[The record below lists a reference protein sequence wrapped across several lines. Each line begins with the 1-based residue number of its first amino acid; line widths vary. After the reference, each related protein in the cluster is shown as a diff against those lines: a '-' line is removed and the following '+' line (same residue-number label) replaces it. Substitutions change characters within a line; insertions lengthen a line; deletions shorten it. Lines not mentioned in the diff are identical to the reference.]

1 MSDATLKLRAPDGA
15 INAAAWKTRA
25 KDLGKAAKLEGDWTG
40 DRRLISAS
48 LSRNLD
54 DHDVQA
60 LQTGHPSVADV
71 AVQRPA
77 GVGQQVDAA
86 DRPGRAAGPDRGVE
100 MGGRR
105 RHRGRTPE
113 CSRRPAIPGISIVEK
128 GDPGRPAALADLAA
142 PGAAADL
149 LGTFPPEAGPTQ
161 APACRPPRTPV
172 LRLRRSRDDL
182 LRSFTTCSP
191 GAVMT
196 PHHIGGHRS
205 MCSTEHRTRRPWRS
219 GGPAGAV
226 RRQRRSIA

>member
-1 MSDATLKLRAPDGA
+1 MTSDPVSPRKRDNEAGRQLSPEQ
-15 INAAAWKTRA
+15 AAAA
-25 KDLGKAAKLEGDWTG
+25 AMVAAAKARGLELTG
-40 DRRLISAS
+40 
-48 LSRNLD
+48 
-54 DHDVQA
+54 
-60 LQTGHPSVADV
+60 
-71 AVQRPA
+71 A
-77 GVGQQVDAA
+77 GVAQQVDAA
-86 DRPGRAAGPDRGVE
+86 DRPGRAAGSDRGVE